1 MKDSM
6 TRSSITS
13 NTHSR
18 NESQY
23 DLDSI
28 KQMTQD
34 VLRMAKQAGAS
45 SAETEVSFGT
55 GQNVSVRMGET
66 ETIEYNRD
74 KGISVTVYLGYQKGH
89 ASTSDLSAT
98 ALQDTVAAAC
108 NIARYTAKDEFCGL
122 ADATLMAQELPDC
135 DLNHPWNLSVD
146 EAVEIAKTCEAAARN
161 VDQRIT
167 NSEGASVSI
176 SEGVFAYANSH
187 GFVGGYASTR
197 HGISCS
203 VIAEGKDDDMQRDY
217 WYTSARSALDLDSA
231 TSVGITAGERTVRR
245 LGSRA
250 IKTAQVP
257 VMFEASLASGLI
269 SSIISAVSGGN
280 LYRKSSFLLDSLG
293 TQIASPLLSI
303 YEDAH
308 LLRGVASSP
317 FDNEGV
323 ATKSRQLIENGVL
336 HGYVLSSYSA
346 RKLGM
351 QTTGN
356 AGGSHNLIVQPA
368 GLDGASAD
376 LSFAGLIKTMGTG
389 LLVTEVLGHGLN
401 MVTGDYSR
409 GAAGFWVENGVIAY
423 PVEEITI
430 AGNLRDMLKQ
440 IVAIGNDSVKHSSKK
455 VGSILIERM
464 TVAAGD

>member
-1 MKDSM
+1 M
-6 TRSSITS
+6 TNITNS
-13 NTHSR
+13 A

-34 VLRMAKQAGAS
+34 ILRMAKQAGAS

-74 KGISVTVYLGYQKGH
+74 KGISVTVYFGYQKGH
-89 ASTSDLSAT
+89 ASTSDLST
-98 ALQDTVAAAC
+98 VALQDAVAAAC

-122 ADATLMAQELPDC
+122 ADAALMAKELPNC
-135 DLNHPWNLSVD
+135 DLYHPWNLSVD
-146 EAVEIAKTCEAAARN
+146 EAVEIAKTCENAARS
-161 VDQRIT
+161 VDKRIA

-187 GFVGGYASTR
+187 GFVGGYESSR

-231 TSVGITAGERTVRR
+231 ASVGMTAGERTVRR
-245 LGSRA
+245 LGSRP

-257 VMFEASLASGLI
+257 VMFEAPLASELI
-269 SSIISAVSGGN
+269 SSIISAISGGN

-293 TQIASPLLSI
+293 KQIAAPLLNI

-317 FDNEGV
+317 FDNEGL

-336 HGYVLSSYSA
+336 QGYVLSSYSA

-368 GLDGASAD
+368 ALDGASAD

-389 LLVTEVLGHGLN
+389 LLVTELLGHGLN

-430 AGNLRDMLKQ
+430 AGNLCDMLKQ
-440 IVAIGNDSVKHSSKK
+440 IVAIGNDGVKHSSKK

-464 TVAAGD
+464 TVAAED